1 MSRRTAA
8 VSAPFRPFVPAVR
21 RFTVSGRQ
29 RRLHRGRRRPVRV
42 KSASAGWGV
51 RCRFGRGSPHRN
63 RPDRKR
69 LCRGF
74 GKRYPLRKARP
85 RVCYKLTNNCITLLQ
100 IPAGKTIRLP
110 VFPESRSPQPFRRVF
125 QPALRCRSR
134 PVRPRLSDFAAA
146 RSLPRT
152 AVPAAVPQPGP
163 ENIGGTA
170 PKGRTRRFRTVPEII
185 PAVTNPYGT

>member
-1 MSRRTAA
+1 MPRRTAA

-69 LCRGF
+69 LCRCF

-85 RVCYKLTNNCITLLQ
+85 RVYHKLTNNCITLLQ

-125 QPALRCRSR
+125 QPALRCRFRRLR
-134 PVRPRLSDFAAA
+134 PVRAFRILRPHGPSPA
-146 RSLPRT
+146 RQCLPPYRS
-152 AVPAAVPQPGP
+152 P
-163 ENIGGTA
+163 A
-170 PKGRTRRFRTVPEII
+170 PKISGVRHRRGVH
-185 PAVTNPYGT
+185 AVFEPCRKSYPP